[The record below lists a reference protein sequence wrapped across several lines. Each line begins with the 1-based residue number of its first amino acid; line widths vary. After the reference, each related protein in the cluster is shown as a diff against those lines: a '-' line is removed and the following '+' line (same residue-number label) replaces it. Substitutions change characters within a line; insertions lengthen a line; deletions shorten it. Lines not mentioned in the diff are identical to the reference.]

1 MDNISAGFTE
11 FWEIL
16 TGVLSDHRS
25 TIIRLSCFVLLLFG
39 GIYAVLGYF
48 NAEKI
53 ANTNEPLDENATFD
67 LPFIPPSDEG
77 LNRIAELAQ
86 TVNTMRQGSEV
97 LASSLGGMNRNLFTI
112 DGYNEFGLEDLS
124 GTGVSTVGEDRQQP
138 PPVEVKAIIISKKQR
153 IAVMNAAGELG
164 LIVRRGSELPA
175 GAGRVVKI
183 TQDGVTVRVNKE
195 EIKYTIN
202 SSTENPAK

>member
-1 MDNISAGFTE
+1 MDNLSAGFTE
-11 FWEIL
+11 FWETL

-25 TIIRLSCFVLLLFG
+25 TIIRLSCFVLLIFG
-39 GIYAVLGYF
+39 AMFAILGYF
-48 NAEKI
+48 QAERI
-53 ANTNEPLDENATFD
+53 ANTNEPLDDNAPFD

-97 LASSLGGMNRNLFTI
+97 LAGSLNGMNRNLFTV
-112 DGYNEFGLEDLS
+112 DDYNEFGLEDLS
-124 GTGVSTVGEDRQQP
+124 GTGVSPIGEDRQQP

-153 IAVMNAAGELG
+153 LAVMNAAGEMG

-175 GAGRVVKI
+175 GAGRVIKI
-183 TQDGVTVRVNKE
+183 TQDSVTVRVNKE
-195 EIKYTIN
+195 EIKYSIN
-202 SSTENPAK
+202 SSTENHAK